1 MSHTSTVLC
10 STTERPTSSMKQA
23 RNLLINLVQLIT
35 RNLTGRWQAEEA
47 LRESEQCFR
56 ELFEH
61 SADAIAMITCDGIVR
76 DVNRAACRLY
86 DLRREDL
93 LGQQAENL
101 MAVGHWAA
109 AAKRLD
115 ALVRGEIECIEVLI
129 AIADDHTVPVE
140 IRASE
145 IYQHGTSALLLQMR
159 NISERK
165 QLEAQL
171 LHALKME
178 SVGRLACELVH
189 DFNNLLTA
197 INGYADLAL
206 DWLTPS
212 DPLFS
217 DLHEIQAITQRAGH
231 LTHQLLAFARQQ
243 TIELRILDLNDFI
256 RDLNKLLHHLI
267 GEDIELITIL
277 APDLVR
283 IKANPGQIEQL
294 LINLVINA
302 RDAMPKGG
310 KLMIETRNIYIDDIP
325 AQREGKAA
333 INGFVRLSVT
343 DTGIGM
349 NETVK
354 RRLFEPFY
362 TTKAA
367 GRGMGL
373 GLAIIHRIIKQ
384 HGGYIEVDSEVGQ
397 GTTFTVYFPL
407 C

>member
-1 MSHTSTVLC
+1 
-10 STTERPTSSMKQA
+10 MKQT
-23 RNLLINLVQLIT
+23 RCLLIKLVQLIP
-35 RNLTGRWQAEEA
+35 RNLTGRLQAEAA

-93 LGQQAENL
+93 VGQQAENL
-101 MAVGHWAA
+101 MAVGHWAVA
-109 AAKRLD
+109 AQRLD
-115 ALVRGEIECIEVLI
+115 ALVRGEIECIDVLI
-129 AIADDHTVPVE
+129 ALASGCTVPVE
-140 IRASE
+140 IRVSK
-145 IYQHGTSALLLQMR
+145 IYQHGNSALLLYIR
-159 NISERK
+159 NVSERK

-217 DLHEIQAITQRAGH
+217 DLHEIQATVGRAGH

-243 TIELRILDLNDFI
+243 SIELRMIDLNDFI
-256 RDLNKLLHHLI
+256 LNLNTLLRHLI
-267 GEDIELITIL
+267 GKDTELVTIL
-277 APDLVR
+277 APNVAK
-283 IKANPGQIEQL
+283 IKAVPSQIEQL
-294 LINLVINA
+294 LINLAINA

-310 KLMIETRNIYIDDIP
+310 KLIIETRTINMDDI
-325 AQREGKAA
+325 AVQRQGGAA
-333 INGFVRLSVT
+333 INGFVQLTVT

-373 GLAIIHRIIKQ
+373 GMAIIHRLVKQ
-384 HGGYIEVDSEVGQ
+384 HDGHIEVDSEVGQ
-397 GTTFTVYFPL
+397 GTTFTIYFPL
-407 C
+407 IPGTSVPT